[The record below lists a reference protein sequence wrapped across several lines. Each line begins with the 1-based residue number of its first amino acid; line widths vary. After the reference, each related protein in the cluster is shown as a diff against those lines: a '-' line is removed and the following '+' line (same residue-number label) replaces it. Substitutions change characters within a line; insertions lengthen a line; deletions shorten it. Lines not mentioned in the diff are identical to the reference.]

1 MLTSSITFAT
11 VQVLDIWTA
20 DCSVFHD
27 RCIPANRKAGTLP
40 RSRKIDSTFYRAD
53 APDCF
58 VLGVVRGDLDCKFWY
73 RDGLGADI
81 RAVQELDASQLLTAV
96 RKKPAPW
103 TIYASQ
109 LFPPLEEL
117 STKADGTTMLQPVMH
132 TKSYTKVVNTLWVRF
147 MHTLT
152 TSPKFSAAFAKP
164 EPLPFFQNDA
174 DYLRSFQSFDLVQK
188 LGIERAI
195 QEFGSKCESS
205 SPIIKY
211 NDCSESF
218 NQLWKESAASMDSHV
233 RKKGPPII
241 PKRTALI
248 WPGLSLSHFLH
259 DAIPAWSLQGRNL
272 TQTFGKWVFDS
283 NTQCKE
289 STTIDTAV
297 CADVSDTTI
306 AVVPWLGGDYNPW

>member
-1 MLTSSITFAT
+1 LK
-11 VQVLDIWTA
+11 L
-20 DCSVFHD
+20 
-27 RCIPANRKAGTLP
+27 N
-40 RSRKIDSTFYRAD
+40 DSLLLY

-73 RDGLGADI
+73 QDGLGADI

-195 QEFGSKCESS
+195 QEFGSKC
-205 SPIIKY
+205 
-211 NDCSESF
+211 
-218 NQLWKESAASMDSHV
+218 
-233 RKKGPPII
+233 
-241 PKRTALI
+241 
-248 WPGLSLSHFLH
+248 
-259 DAIPAWSLQGRNL
+259 
-272 TQTFGKWVFDS
+272 
-283 NTQCKE
+283 
-289 STTIDTAV
+289 
-297 CADVSDTTI
+297 
-306 AVVPWLGGDYNPW
+306 